1 MGARF
6 LQLPVIFLF
15 FRSFCLLSTGDK
27 KICSTDSNNVIP
39 IRETNMDMPHIG
51 ISYEGNIPESTFSEF
66 LDDVSNEKL
75 LINVKSR
82 EQGGPHAGF
91 EWLLPTMVVAYIS
104 KSYFDAFLK
113 EMGKDHYL
121 LLKKGLAS
129 LRARLVGE
137 KAPEVT
143 IISTPGKTNK
153 ANKYS
158 FVFSII
164 AEAEEG
170 QRFKLLIQEGV
181 SEGEYARINDAFLT
195 FLEQYHSGNLDKKM
209 VEKLV
214 SVNVVGGTLLLAF
227 NDDIGELEPIDPRP
241 KNINSNE

>member
-1 MGARF
+1 MGDVM
-6 LQLPVIFLF
+6 P
-15 FRSFCLLSTGDK
+15 K
-27 KICSTDSNNVIP
+27 
-39 IRETNMDMPHIG
+39 RETNMDIPHIG
-51 ISYEGNIPESTFSEF
+51 ISYEENIPESIFSEF
-66 LDDVSNEKL
+66 IDAVSNEKL
-75 LINVKSR
+75 VIKVESR
-82 EQGGPHAGF
+82 EQGGPYAGI
-91 EWLLPTMVVAYIS
+91 EWLLPTAVIAYIS

-129 LRARLVGE
+129 LRERLVGE
-137 KAPEVT
+137 KAPKVT
-143 IISTPGKTNK
+143 IISTLGKTNK
-153 ANKYS
+153 YNKYS

-181 SEGEYARINDAFLT
+181 TEGEYARIIDAFLT
-195 FLEQYHSGNLDKKM
+195 FLEQYHSGSLDKKM

-241 KNINSNE
+241 KNISSNA

>member
-1 MGARF
+1 MGSPRSGGQSF
-6 LQLPVIFLF
+6 QLSRREKPLGTRSAYHLHGKTGYSGVNSNGTGHSGELF
-15 FRSFCLLSTGDK
+15 FGK
-27 KICSTDSNNVIP
+27 KVIP
-39 IRETNMDMPHIG
+39 
-51 ISYEGNIPESTFSEF
+51 SE
-66 LDDVSNEKL
+66 VSCTSL
-75 LINVKSR
+75 
-82 EQGGPHAGF
+82 
-91 EWLLPTMVVAYIS
+91 T
-104 KSYFDAFLK
+104 
-113 EMGKDHYL
+113 
-121 LLKKGLAS
+121 GLS

-181 SEGEYARINDAFLT
+181 SESEYARINDAFLT
-195 FLEQYHSGNLDKKM
+195 FLKQYHSGNLDKKM